1 MADALQAVA
10 GRRGWII
17 SDGKAGHEAQARG
30 VAEALGLAVEIKR
43 VAPATPWS
51 WLSPWG
57 PVAPSERFGSAGE
70 PVSSAVARLR
80 VRHRPADHPLHPPP
94 EADGGACHLHGDP
107 ARPEGVAEHGRPVLG
122 ARARQ
127 AARAQCH
134 HDADGAAHLLG
145 RAACAELRSRVP
157 AEIAALPSP
166 RVAVLLGGPNG
177 DYRYT
182 PPRVAHLASALQ
194 SLGALGAGLM
204 ITASR
209 RTPPDVVAF
218 LREQTAWQPH
228 LFWDGEGE
236 NPYAQFLAQA
246 DAFIVP
252 ADSVNMTGE
261 PCATGKPIYVFEPEG
276 GSPKFARFHDA
287 LRRHG
292 ATRPLPARFER
303 LETWSYAP
311 LNSASVDRRRDRPP
325 LGQAPADARRRR
337 VTVTV
342 IPASRTRAA
351 SRSGILRRLVT
362 RSRTAS
368 LGRDFRD
375 DGCTGARN
383 VVACQWFGERRSID
397 YVLCKLNRRALR
409 RRGCRHL
416 GGPTWAPQAPGG
428 RTAWW
433 DECFRASRAP
443 SPTIS
448 PSTSARPT
456 RWCTW
461 SAAASSSTSRRW
473 WPCRCA
479 AASAR
484 CWRSASRPRPC

>member
-57 PVAPSERFGSAGE
+57 PVAPSERFGSAASPFHAPWPDFAFAIGRLTI
-70 PVSSAVARLR
+70 PYIRRLKQMAGLSTYTVILLDPKVSPSTADLFWVPEHDQRRGPNVITTLTAPHTFSAGRL
-80 VRHRPADHPLHPPP
+80 
-94 EADGGACHLHGDP
+94 DG
-107 ARPEGVAEHGRPVLG
+107 
-122 ARARQ
+122 
-127 AARAQCH
+127 
-134 HDADGAAHLLG
+134 
-145 RAACAELRSRVP
+145 LRSRVA

-182 PPRVAHLASALQ
+182 PARVAHLASALQ

-252 ADSVNMTGE
+252 ADSINMTGE

-303 LETWSYAP
+303 LETWSYPP
-311 LNSASVDRRRDRPP
+311 LNSASVI
-325 LGQAPADARRRR
+325 AAEIARRWAKRR
-337 VTVTV
+337 
-342 IPASRTRAA
+342 
-351 SRSGILRRLVT
+351 
-362 RSRTAS
+362 
-368 LGRDFRD
+368 
-375 DGCTGARN
+375 
-383 VVACQWFGERRSID
+383 QM
-397 YVLCKLNRRALR
+397 
-409 RRGCRHL
+409 L
-416 GGPTWAPQAPGG
+416 GGGA
-428 RTAWW
+428 
-433 DECFRASRAP
+433 
-443 SPTIS
+443 
-448 PSTSARPT
+448 
-456 RWCTW
+456 
-461 SAAASSSTSRRW
+461 
-473 WPCRCA
+473 
-479 AASAR
+479 
-484 CWRSASRPRPC
+484 

>member
-57 PVAPSERFGSAGE
+57 PVAPSERFGSAAS
-70 PVSSAVARLR
+70 PF
-80 VRHRPADHPLHPPP
+80 HPPWPDFAFAIGRLTIPYIRRLKQMAGLATYTVILLDPKVSPNTADLFWVP
-94 EADGGACHLHGDP
+94 EHDKLRGPNVITTLTAPHTFSREPPGASCAAGC
-107 ARPEGVAEHGRPVLG
+107 RPRSRRCR
-122 ARARQ
+122 ARAWP
-127 AARAQCH
+127 C
-134 HDADGAAHLLG
+134 
-145 RAACAELRSRVP
+145 CS
-157 AEIAALPSP
+157 
-166 RVAVLLGGPNG
+166 GGPNG

-182 PPRVAHLASALQ
+182 PPRVAHLVSALQ

-209 RTPPDVVAF
+209 RTPTDVVAF

-236 NPYAQFLAQA
+236 NPYPQFLAQA

-252 ADSVNMTGE
+252 ADSINMTGE

-303 LETWSYAP
+303 LETWSYPP
-311 LNSASVDRRRDRPP
+311 LELGLGDRRRDRAA
-325 LGQAPADARRRR
+325 LGQAPADARRR
-337 VTVTV
+337 
-342 IPASRTRAA
+342 
-351 SRSGILRRLVT
+351 
-362 RSRTAS
+362 
-368 LGRDFRD
+368 
-375 DGCTGARN
+375 
-383 VVACQWFGERRSID
+383 
-397 YVLCKLNRRALR
+397 
-409 RRGCRHL
+409 
-416 GGPTWAPQAPGG
+416 
-428 RTAWW
+428 
-433 DECFRASRAP
+433 
-443 SPTIS
+443 
-448 PSTSARPT
+448 
-456 RWCTW
+456 
-461 SAAASSSTSRRW
+461 
-473 WPCRCA
+473 
-479 AASAR
+479 
-484 CWRSASRPRPC
+484 